1 MLEMNKNQFNENYL
15 TLHEETKRALKELE
29 DLTGK
34 EVIFR
39 LIETKDTNLHFK
51 LKVKLAR
58 EIMDNHIIIINQDNI
73 SDKNALN
80 YYIVHEIVHGLRL
93 FKGDKSCRQVVK
105 SKDIEVDKIIQTQ
118 VSEVLPIFRERR
130 LDERFVS
137 EYCSFLVRN
146 TFSLFA
152 NTCVDARIEL
162 YIAENYPGLV
172 KMQKQAQ
179 KEYCKEILQSF
190 EKKNSDLIPKWVHL
204 RVNAMNYAYLT
215 KITPIIGKSWTSKA
229 NNNMSDALK
238 SLIEEMLPYLE
249 TEDKGQVTDLETLNA
264 WADIMGLKE
273 YVYLDDFENINISYL
288 LSN

>member
-1 MLEMNKNQFNENYL
+1 MLEMNKSQFNENYL
-15 TLHEETKRALKELE
+15 TLHEETKRAIKELE

-39 LIETKDTNLHFK
+39 LVRTEDTNLHFK

-58 EIMDNHIIIINQDNI
+58 EIMDNHIIIINEDNI
-73 SDKNALN
+73 SDKNMLN

-93 FKGDKSCRQVVK
+93 FKGDKSYRQVLK
-105 SKDIEVDKIIQTQ
+105 SKDIEMDEIIRTQ
-118 VSEVLPIFRERR
+118 IPEVLSIFRERG
-130 LDERFVS
+130 LDERFAY

-152 NTCVDARIEL
+152 NACVDARIEL
-162 YIAENYPGLV
+162 YIAENYPGLS

-179 KEYCKEILQSF
+179 KEYSKEILKSF
-190 EKKNSDLIPKWVHL
+190 EKKNSDLIPTWVRL
-204 RVNAMNYAYLT
+204 RANAMNYAYLV

-238 SLIEEMLPYLE
+238 SLIKEMLPYLE
-249 TEDKGQVTDLETLNA
+249 TVDNGQVTDIESLVA
-264 WADIMGLKE
+264 WADILGLKH
-273 YVYLDDFENINISYL
+273 YVFLDDFENIEISYF

>member
-93 FKGDKSCRQVVK
+93 FKGDKSHRQVLK
-105 SKDIEVDKIIQTQ
+105 SKGVEMDEIIKTQ
-118 VSEVLPIFRERR
+118 ASEALTVFRERG
-130 LDERFVS
+130 LDERFVN

-152 NTCVDARIEL
+152 NACVDARIEL
-162 YIAENYPGLV
+162 YIAENYPGLA

-179 KEYCKEILQSF
+179 KEYSKEILQSF
-190 EKKNSDLIPKWVHL
+190 EKKNSDLIPKWVKL
-204 RVNAMNYAYLT
+204 RVSAMNYAYLT

-229 NNNMSDALK
+229 NNNMSDELK
-238 SLIEEMLPYLE
+238 SLIDEMLPYLE
-249 TEDKGQVTDLETLNA
+249 T
-264 WADIMGLKE
+264 
-273 YVYLDDFENINISYL
+273 
-288 LSN
+288 